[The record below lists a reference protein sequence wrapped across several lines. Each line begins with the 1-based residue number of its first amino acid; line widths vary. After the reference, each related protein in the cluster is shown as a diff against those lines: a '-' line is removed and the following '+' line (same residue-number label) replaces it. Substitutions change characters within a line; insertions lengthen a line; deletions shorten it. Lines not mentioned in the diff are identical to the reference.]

1 MTYDERIR
9 TLMDSAHLSNFV
21 ASYELLEWL
30 KGNNFFTAPA
40 SAKYH
45 GVYEGALFDHS
56 FLVYKTL
63 KDFTEKNNL
72 GWQRPQSPFIV
83 GMFHDICK
91 CDRYKLVQDPPKVI
105 PDYTGL
111 SETAEYTP
119 PPRYEY
125 NEDVML
131 EGHGS
136 KSVMLLSQFVTLT
149 EEEMLCIRFHMG
161 AYEKDDWKM
170 FDKAIKKY
178 PNVMWTHH
186 ADMLVSKLNV

>member
-1 MTYDERIR
+1 MTQEERIKA
-9 TLMDSAHLSNFV
+9 LIVEADLSDVALSGNF
-21 ASYELLEWL
+21 LKWL
-30 KGNNFFTAPA
+30 AENNFFTAPA

-56 FLVYKTL
+56 FLVYKML

-72 GWQRPQSPFIV
+72 KWQRPQSPFIV

-91 CDRYKLVQDPPKVI
+91 CDRYKAVQDPPKMLMHTFEGV
-105 PDYTGL
+105 
-111 SETAEYTP
+111 EHEYLP
-119 PPRYEY
+119 PIRYEY
-125 NEDVML
+125 NEDTL
-131 EGHGS
+131 LDGHGS
-136 KSVMLLSQFVTLT
+136 KSVMLLSQFMTLT

-170 FDKAIKKY
+170 LDKAIKKY

-186 ADMLVSKLNV
+186 ADMLVSKLNI

>member
-1 MTYDERIR
+1 MTQEERIKA
-9 TLMDSAHLSNFV
+9 LIVEADLSDVALSGNF
-21 ASYELLEWL
+21 LKWL
-30 KGNNFFTAPA
+30 QENSFFTAPA

-63 KDFTEKNNL
+63 KDFTEKNSL
-72 GWQRPQSPFIV
+72 KWRRPQSPFIV
-83 GMFHDICK
+83 GMFHDVCK
-91 CDRYKLVQDPPKVI
+91 YDRYTPIIETKYAEKDGQKLVGVDVV
-105 PDYTGL
+105 TG
-111 SETAEYTP
+111 
-119 PPRYEY
+119 YEY

-136 KSVMLLSQFVTLT
+136 KSVMLLSQFMTLT

>member
-1 MTYDERIR
+1 MTQEERIKA
-9 TLMDSAHLSNFV
+9 LIVEADLSDVALSGNF
-21 ASYELLEWL
+21 LKWL
-30 KGNNFFTAPA
+30 QGNSFFTSPA

-56 FLVYKTL
+56 FSVYEKL

-72 GWQRPQSPFIV
+72 KWQRPQSPFIV

-91 CDRYKLVQDPPKVI
+91 CDL
-105 PDYTGL
+105 
-111 SETAEYTP
+111 YTP
-119 PPRYEY
+119 IVETKYAEKDGQKMVAVDVITGYEY

-136 KSVMLLSQFVTLT
+136 KSVMLLSQFMTLT

-170 FDKAIKKY
+170 LDKAIKKY

-186 ADMLVSKLNV
+186 ADMLASKLNV